1 MLMDSNRIEELLRK
15 YYACETSLEEEQ
27 QLRTYF
33 RDQKSPGEFKD
44 AASLFQYFE
53 QNKKKTLA
61 DTAFDAQVMAKVKGA
76 PRGRMASLVFN
87 AMKIAA
93 GVSVLVVA
101 FLIVKN
107 EVRKS
112 TPQEMVDT
120 YEDPRLAFEETKKA
134 LMLISKNFGT
144 AEENAKKINLFNEAK
159 DEISKKPRNEKKL

>member
-15 YYACETSLEEEQ
+15 YYDCETSLEEEQ

-33 RDQKSPGEFKD
+33 RDQKFPEHMKET
-44 AASLFQYFE
+44 ASLFRYFE
-53 QNKKKTLA
+53 QNKKKTLTDA
-61 DTAFDAQVMAKVKGA
+61 SFDAAVMAKIKGA
-76 PRGRMASLVFN
+76 PRGRMASLMFN

-93 GVSVLVVA
+93 GLSVLVVA

-112 TPQEMVDT
+112 TPQEIVDT
-120 YEDPRLAFEETKKA
+120 YEDPKLAFEETKKA

-144 AEENAKKINLFNEAK
+144 AEENAKKINLLNEAK
-159 DEISKKPRNEKKL
+159 DEIAKKPEKEKNL